1 MMNRNTKRPLIY
13 VGKSGTGKTTKALEG
28 LPNNPII
35 RYANEY
41 DIEDNFSIPVDRGIL
56 IEEAHHK
63 PNVDLIIQTLL
74 EYKGTIVLTSINQKD
89 VPKKLYDMCKLKRAG
104 SINHAQI
111 KLKENGCVNTEEID
125 TGLDKNIFEMIN
137 IYLRSKDRDKVADM
151 LKHNKPYDEMLL
163 TWVMTSL
170 NSGKIALIDAKVK
183 RRWSSDYLYELIA
196 YAHSGAPISFSPPR
210 RKAYDRRP
218 LICRKIGLRATDYDL
233 LELLK
238 QDNEFQNYV
247 YSKLSPVDRTAAGI
261 KKQIVSKKKEEKTVT
276 LEDYL

>member
-1 MMNRNTKRPLIY
+1 MNRNTIRPLIY
-13 VGKSGTGKTTKALEG
+13 VGKSGTGKTTKALEC
-28 LPNNPII
+28 LPDNPII

-196 YAHSGAPISFSPPR
+196 YAHPGAPISFSPPR